1 MSGLSGAATAVRGP
15 ASAVVR
21 PADTADLA
29 AIQAIYAHHVGT
41 GTGTFEEAAPDEVDM
56 AARRDAILAR
66 GLPYLVADS
75 GDAVVGFAYAAQFRP
90 RSAYRF
96 TVEDSIYVHPD
107 AVGSCVGRAL
117 LGQLIARCE
126 ALGYRQMVAVIGDSA
141 NHRSIRLHQRAG
153 FVEAGRLLSAGFKF
167 GRWLDVVFMQRGLDG
182 ADPERRR

>member
-1 MSGLSGAATAVRGP
+1 MSALAGATTVRGQ

-21 PADTADLA
+21 PADAADLA

-75 GDAVVGFAYAAQFRP
+75 GGAIAGFAYAAQFRP

-107 AVGSCVGRAL
+107 AVGSGVGRAL

-126 ALGYRQMVAVIGDSA
+126 AMGYRQMVAVIGDSA
-141 NHRSIRLHQRAG
+141 NHRSIRLHKRLG
-153 FVEAGRLLSAGFKF
+153 FVEAGRLLAAGFKF
-167 GRWLDVVFMQRGLDG
+167 GRWLDVVFMQRALDG
-182 ADPERRR
+182 GNPEHRR